1 LLYYNG
7 GVEILSGSIERIT
20 YFNEEN
26 GYSVLRLL
34 PDEPQGKGEDRNG
47 LVTVVGNLPELG
59 EGEYL
64 KMHGEW
70 LTHPKHGT
78 QFKVETIEQAYPATL
93 YGVQRYLGSGLLEG
107 IGPKL
112 AERIVEHFGLETI
125 EVIDKTPARLR
136 EVADIGPKRQRIIV
150 QAWESQRQIKE
161 IMIYLHGQG
170 ITTNLALKIY
180 KEYGDQ
186 ALPIVQ
192 NDPYRLARDI
202 FGVGFKTADRIAQS
216 LGLPADHPTRIEAG
230 ITYVLEE
237 MVGEGHVFAT
247 RGILEE
253 RAVNLLAVERN
264 QIAPALE
271 RLSADELV
279 VLDGVPLSEGQSPE
293 AGNAVYLAPYFYA
306 EKGAAARLRNL
317 AEAFPPR
324 MADIPP
330 ALTPLDPNLSQ
341 EQAEAIRTALGSPVS
356 VLTGGPGTGKTTAIQ
371 ALIAAAESAH
381 KRFALASP
389 TGRAAKRLSEA
400 TGKPAS
406 TLHRLLEYSPMEG
419 FARGTDNPLKLD
431 LLVVDEASMLDI
443 LLANSLLRA
452 LEPGTHLVLVGDI
465 DQLPSVGA
473 GDVLNDLIESGLAPV
488 TRLTQIFRQSAGS
501 HIITNAHLINQGEM
515 PVFDPESEDFF
526 RFPAETPEQ
535 AADWV
540 EDLVLNRVP
549 GKFGIKPQD
558 IQVLVPM
565 YRGPAGIHALN
576 ERLQNALNPGGAL
589 KAEKRLY
596 GTLFRPGDRV
606 MQIRNDYEKQ
616 VFNGDIGFVKAI
628 STEDKTLSAEF
639 DGRAVEYA
647 WAEADQLT
655 LAYAVSVH
663 KAQGSEF
670 PAVVVPLLTQH
681 YVMLQRNLLYTA
693 VTRARRACVLVSN
706 YKAIGIAV
714 NNNRE
719 NERFSALA
727 WRIKQRL

>member
-1 LLYYNG
+1 
-7 GVEILSGSIERIT
+7 VEILSGSIERIT
-20 YFNEEN
+20 YYNEEN

-34 PDEPQGKGEDRNG
+34 PDESQGKGEDRNG

-64 KMHGEW
+64 KLHGEW
-70 LTHPKHGT
+70 LEHPKHGT
-78 QFKVETIEQAYPATL
+78 QFKIETIEQAYPATL

-107 IGPKL
+107 IGPRL
-112 AERIVEHFGLETI
+112 AERIVDHFGLETI
-125 EVIDKTPARLR
+125 EVIDKHPERLR

-161 IMIYLHGQG
+161 IMIYLHGHG
-170 ITTNLALKIY
+170 ITTNLALKIF
-180 KEYGDQ
+180 KEYGEQ
-186 ALPIVQ
+186 SLSIVQ

-237 MVGEGHVFAT
+237 MVGEGHVFAP
-247 RGILEE
+247 RGVLEE
-253 RAVNLLAVERN
+253 RAVNLLAVERS
-264 QIAPALE
+264 QIGPALE
-271 RLSADELV
+271 RLAADELI
-279 VLDGVPLSEGQSPE
+279 VLDGVPLHQDQEPE
-293 AGNAVYLAPYFYA
+293 TNNAVYLAPFYYA
-306 EKGAAARLRNL
+306 EKGTAGRLRAL

-324 MADIPP
+324 LADIPP
-330 ALTPLDPNLSQ
+330 VLTPLDPNLSQ

-371 ALIAAAESAH
+371 ALIAAAEDAH

-419 FARGTDNPLKLD
+419 FSRGTDNPLKLD

-501 HIITNAHLINQGEM
+501 HIITNAHRINQGEM
-515 PVFDPESEDFF
+515 PEFAAESEDFF

-540 EDLVLNRVP
+540 EDLVLNRIP
-549 GKFGIKPQD
+549 GKFGIKRQD

-576 ERLQNALNPGGAL
+576 ERLQQALNPGNAL
-589 KAEKRLY
+589 KPEKRLY

-606 MQIRNDYEKQ
+606 MQVRNDYDKQ
-616 VFNGDIGFVKAI
+616 VFNGDIGFVTAI
-628 STEDKTLSAEF
+628 SKEEKTLTAEF

-647 WAEADQLT
+647 WSEADQLT

-693 VTRARRACVLVSN
+693 VTRARQICVLVSN
-706 YKAIGIAV
+706 FKAIGIAV
-714 NNNRE
+714 SNNRE
-719 NERFSALA
+719 SERFSALA
-727 WRIKQRL
+727 WRIQQG